1 MVKRAVRNDGPNP
14 DFGLKQYVKDLVAEE
29 IKNRRFRPQ
38 LPKRAASIPE
48 RARQVGLGESTL
60 EGEVREGRL
69 EAFKV
74 GARTLV
80 TDEAFDRWLAV
91 RPRIKPRR
99 TAASQSPEPSIVASP
114 EA

>member
-1 MVKRAVRNDGPNP
+1 VVKKAVREDTPNP
-14 DFGLKQYVKDLVAEE
+14 DFVLKSYIKTLFDEE
-29 IKNRRFRPQ
+29 MKTRRFRPQ

-80 TDEAFDRWLAV
+80 TDEAFDRWLAG
-91 RPRIKPRR
+91 RPRIKP
-99 TAASQSPEPSIVASP
+99 
-114 EA
+114 

>member
-1 MVKRAVRNDGPNP
+1 VVKRAVRNDGPNP
-14 DFGLKQYVKDLVAEE
+14 DFGLKQYVKDLIAEE
-29 IKNRRFRPQ
+29 LKNRRLRPQ
-38 LPKRAASIPE
+38 LPRRAASIPE

-74 GARTLV
+74 RARTLV
-80 TDEAFDRWLAV
+80 TDEEFDRWLAS

-99 TAASQSPEPSIVASP
+99 SSANEADP
-114 EA
+114 EAA